1 MLTVKELLALVQMV
15 QWMDQHLQDVSYQNQ
30 VLFQNIKMIQKLE
43 DHIKQLV
50 ILLILIKFHYQHHIQ
65 DKTPTILLN
74 LKVHQS
80 RENQKKFQSS
90 IPQLPKHTQLSTDK
104 EKNNND

>member
-1 MLTVKELLALVQMV
+1 MV

-80 RENQKKFQSS
+80 RENQKKFQFL
-90 IPQLPKHTQLSTDK
+90 ILQFVKHIQLSTDK
-104 EKNNND
+104 VMPKI

>member
-80 RENQKKFQSS
+80 RENQKKFQFL
-90 IPQLPKHTQLSTDK
+90 ILQFVKHIQLSTDK
-104 EKNNND
+104 MMNKV